1 MLKIINGDSAEVLDY
16 DNYYITEKYNGVDE
30 LGFSIP
36 TTHPGYPLIT
46 EEITIEENQRYLVKA
61 IDEGAQ
67 NATIKCEIDLDALKA
82 EMFVGYSNESD
93 TVRNTIQKILPKDWT
108 LEDHAYL
115 NIRRTVTLEAGTA
128 FDIISACESTYGVTA
143 RYDNRKNIVHL
154 YLPEQNQPAGAY
166 LTDELNLKQVNY
178 KGKSADFITRL
189 YAYGKDGLSFA
200 DINDGKPY
208 VEDHTYSDKIVCG
221 YWRDERYTIKENLLE
236 DAKRN
241 LAQSAIPQRSYEC
254 SAIDLAEI
262 KESTD
267 GKDQN
272 IYSFLDLS
280 LYNVVTLL
288 DRKRKTRINH
298 QIVEKKR
305 YPHYPENNVVTLSTV
320 APSVQNSVR
329 QIQNQ
334 IQNPTSDF
342 RTIMQATIDTMTEVI
357 SGALGGNFII
367 TLGDNGKPNGWAILD
382 TDSIETAK
390 EVWRFTAGG
399 LGHSSTGFNGPFSD
413 YALTKDGK
421 INASMILV
429 GELWA
434 NLIKSGRIQ
443 GRTANGPYFDLDA
456 NNGQGELAASVL
468 KGVGDGSTTTA
479 RIGFGTYA
487 GGGTYEGMRINTA
500 SGAGGAVTI
509 AMQREQGDYT
519 LANDAEL
526 VSLGNLVIR
535 SQGIV
540 TNPGGNNSINMT
552 GNSTTGEG
560 KIRIARGARSSSET
574 VLLADNAQTNIAF
587 NGRSALVATDDYTT
601 IYKNGNPIFFGDDTN
616 TYIRST
622 NGIIQFQTGGYARAS
637 IEKNGSAYFGYLYTN
652 GTLVTSDRAKKKNIK
667 AIRTSALDM
676 VKKAKA
682 YEYVLKED
690 EKKRIG
696 IMYDEAPECIRSD
709 EERKAVDLYG
719 MITLLWKAV
728 QELEQKIDNIKE
740 GKILST

>member
-399 LGHSSTGFNGPFSD
+399 LGHSSTGFNGPFND

-434 NLIKSGRIQ
+434 NLIKAGRIQ
-443 GRTANGPYFDLDA
+443 GRVANGPYFDLDA

-500 SGAGGAVTI
+500 SGAGSEVII

-526 VSLGNLVIR
+526 MSLGNLVIR

-560 KIRIARGARSSSET
+560 IIRLRRGRHDGASDVLFSDKDRTYIQFTSSSGKNTWIELT
-574 VLLADNAQTNIAF
+574 GNRIGFGTDGVERGSLDA
-587 NGRSALVATDDYTT
+587 NGWHGQGT
-601 IYKNGNPIFFGDDTN
+601 
-616 TYIRST
+616 T
-622 NGIIQFQTGGYARAS
+622 NG
-637 IEKNGSAYFGYLYTN
+637 
-652 GTLVTSDRAKKKNIK
+652 
-667 AIRTSALDM
+667 
-676 VKKAKA
+676 
-682 YEYVLKED
+682 
-690 EKKRIG
+690 
-696 IMYDEAPECIRSD
+696 
-709 EERKAVDLYG
+709 
-719 MITLLWKAV
+719 
-728 QELEQKIDNIKE
+728 
-740 GKILST
+740 

>member
-298 QIVEKKR
+298 QIVEK
-305 YPHYPENNVVTLSTV
+305 NV
-320 APSVQNSVR
+320 
-329 QIQNQ
+329 I
-334 IQNPTSDF
+334 
-342 RTIMQATIDTMTEVI
+342 RTI
-357 SGALGGNFII
+357 L
-367 TLGDNGKPNGWAILD
+367 
-382 TDSIETAK
+382 
-390 EVWRFTAGG
+390 
-399 LGHSSTGFNGPFSD
+399 
-413 YALTKDGK
+413 
-421 INASMILV
+421 
-429 GELWA
+429 
-434 NLIKSGRIQ
+434 RI
-443 GRTANGPYFDLDA
+443 
-456 NNGQGELAASVL
+456 
-468 KGVGDGSTTTA
+468 
-479 RIGFGTYA
+479 
-487 GGGTYEGMRINTA
+487 M
-500 SGAGGAVTI
+500 
-509 AMQREQGDYT
+509 
-519 LANDAEL
+519 
-526 VSLGNLVIR
+526 
-535 SQGIV
+535 
-540 TNPGGNNSINMT
+540 
-552 GNSTTGEG
+552 
-560 KIRIARGARSSSET
+560 
-574 VLLADNAQTNIAF
+574 
-587 NGRSALVATDDYTT
+587 
-601 IYKNGNPIFFGDDTN
+601 
-616 TYIRST
+616 
-622 NGIIQFQTGGYARAS
+622 
-637 IEKNGSAYFGYLYTN
+637 
-652 GTLVTSDRAKKKNIK
+652 
-667 AIRTSALDM
+667 
-676 VKKAKA
+676 
-682 YEYVLKED
+682 
-690 EKKRIG
+690 
-696 IMYDEAPECIRSD
+696 
-709 EERKAVDLYG
+709 
-719 MITLLWKAV
+719 W
-728 QELEQKIDNIKE
+728 
-740 GKILST
+740 

>member
-1 MLKIINGDSAEVLDY
+1 MLKIINGDSAEILDY

-36 TTHPGYPLIT
+36 ITHPGYPFIT
-46 EEITIEENQRYLVKA
+46 EEVAIEEDQRYLVKA

-67 NATIKCEIDLDALKA
+67 SATIKCEIDLDALKS
-82 EMFVGYSNESD
+82 EMFIDFSNESD
-93 TVRNTIQKILPKDWT
+93 TILNTVQKVLPPGWT
-108 LEDHAYL
+108 VEDHAYL
-115 NIRRTVTLEAGTA
+115 NIRRTVALEAGTA
-128 FDIISACESTYGVTA
+128 FDLISACESAYGVTT
-143 RYDNRKNIVHL
+143 RYDNRKNTVHL
-154 YLPEQNQPAGAY
+154 YLPEQNQPTGAY

-178 KGKSADFITRL
+178 KGKSSDFITRL

-200 DINDGKPY
+200 DINDGRPY
-208 VEDHTYSDKIVCG
+208 VEDHTYSDKVVCG
-221 YWRDERYTIKENLLE
+221 YWKDERYTIKENLLE

-241 LAQSAIPQRSYEC
+241 LAQKAVPQRSYEC

-272 IYSFLDLS
+272 IYSFLELS

-320 APSVQNSVR
+320 APSVQSSVK

-367 TLGDNGKPNGWAILD
+367 TLGDDGKPNGWAILD

-434 NLIKSGRIQ
+434 NLIKAGRIQ
-443 GRTANGPYFDLDA
+443 GRAANGPYFDLDA
-456 NNGQGELAASVL
+456 NNGQGELAASIL
-468 KGVGDGSTTTA
+468 KGVGELSNTTATIGAGSWASGNTYQGFRLYTTEKKAGRFLIALDEESDYPESNRIDIVVGGDLMIRSNTADGSGANNPSIKLRKESKNGEGTIELNRATGETTEAVFWADKDRTFIQFTSPGGKNTWVELTGN
-479 RIGFGTYA
+479 RIGFGTDGVERGSLDA
-487 GGGTYEGMRINTA
+487 NGWHGQGT
-500 SGAGGAVTI
+500 
-509 AMQREQGDYT
+509 
-519 LANDAEL
+519 
-526 VSLGNLVIR
+526 
-535 SQGIV
+535 
-540 TNPGGNNSINMT
+540 
-552 GNSTTGEG
+552 
-560 KIRIARGARSSSET
+560 
-574 VLLADNAQTNIAF
+574 
-587 NGRSALVATDDYTT
+587 
-601 IYKNGNPIFFGDDTN
+601 
-616 TYIRST
+616 T
-622 NGIIQFQTGGYARAS
+622 NG
-637 IEKNGSAYFGYLYTN
+637 
-652 GTLVTSDRAKKKNIK
+652 
-667 AIRTSALDM
+667 
-676 VKKAKA
+676 
-682 YEYVLKED
+682 
-690 EKKRIG
+690 
-696 IMYDEAPECIRSD
+696 
-709 EERKAVDLYG
+709 
-719 MITLLWKAV
+719 
-728 QELEQKIDNIKE
+728 
-740 GKILST
+740 

>member
-166 LTDELNLKQVNY
+166 LTDELNLKQINY

-399 LGHSSTGFNGPFSD
+399 LGHSSTGFNGPFND

-429 GELWA
+429 GELIGD
-434 NLIKSGRIQ
+434 LIKAGVITSK
-443 GRTANGPYFDLDA
+443 NGKCKIDLDA
-456 NNGQGELAASVL
+456 GECNLN
-468 KGVGDGSTTTA
+468 
-479 RIGFGTYA
+479 GTYTSEWIWSENDRGKITINP
-487 GGGTYEGMRINTA
+487 GGITFYNNDNHRGSIYLAEDRECW
-500 SGAGGAVTI
+500 VTS
-509 AMQREQGDYT
+509 AHFALHYLDFKGDYT
-519 LANDAEL
+519 APDQAVTFAWMTEDKKT
-526 VSLGNLVIR
+526 
-535 SQGIV
+535 IV
-540 TNPGGNNSINMT
+540 
-552 GNSTTGEG
+552 
-560 KIRIARGARSSSET
+560 A
-574 VLLADNAQTNIAF
+574 ADNAEIGELSNHSEKIWINGQAASWKTATIGGQTITYL
-587 NGRSALVATDDYTT
+587 GR
-601 IYKNGNPIFFGDDTN
+601 
-616 TYIRST
+616 
-622 NGIIQFQTGGYARAS
+622 
-637 IEKNGSAYFGYLYTN
+637 
-652 GTLVTSDRAKKKNIK
+652 
-667 AIRTSALDM
+667 
-676 VKKAKA
+676 
-682 YEYVLKED
+682 
-690 EKKRIG
+690 
-696 IMYDEAPECIRSD
+696 
-709 EERKAVDLYG
+709 
-719 MITLLWKAV
+719 
-728 QELEQKIDNIKE
+728 
-740 GKILST
+740 